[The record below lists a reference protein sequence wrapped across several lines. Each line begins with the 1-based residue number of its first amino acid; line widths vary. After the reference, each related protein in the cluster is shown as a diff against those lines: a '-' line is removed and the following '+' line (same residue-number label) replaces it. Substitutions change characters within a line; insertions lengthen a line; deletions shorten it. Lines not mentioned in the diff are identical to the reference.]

1 MSGTQPQPPLSHF
14 DLTVPVYRRNL
25 GNLREMLRIAEDHCA
40 VHGRNEAELL
50 ALQVASDMFPFVRQ
64 VQMTTGMAT
73 YVVAS
78 LSDRSL
84 LTLPDVETSLGELQ
98 LRIDRVDGWLA
109 QVAPVEYRDL
119 ASRRCS
125 LPPLGG
131 KTVSLPVER
140 FVTEFA
146 LPNFFFHLTVSYT
159 LMRSFGIPLGKSDF
173 IGDLTGA

>member
-1 MSGTQPQPPLSHF
+1 MSRTPAQSPLSYYE
-14 DLTVPVYRRNL
+14 LTVPVYRRHL
-25 GNLREMLRIAEDHCA
+25 GNLRGMLSTAEDHCA
-40 VHGRNEAELL
+40 TRGLNETELL
-50 ALQVASDMFPFVRQ
+50 ALQATADMFPFVRQ

-73 YVVAS
+73 FVVAN
-78 LSDRSL
+78 LAGRSV
-84 LTLPDVETSLGELQ
+84 LTVPDVETSLGELQ

-109 QVAPVEYRDL
+109 QVAPAEYSDL
-119 ASRRCS
+119 PSQRYS

-140 FVTEFA
+140 FVTDFA

-173 IGDLTGA
+173 IGELTSE